1 MGTEIYAIFLYLV
14 QSILVVIV
22 SVMVA
27 IIIATGIFNILLRI
41 LYKLFPGFKTRWQK
55 FWEGS
60 N

>member
-22 SVMVA
+22 SVMAALA
-27 IIIATGIFNILLRI
+27 IAAGLFNILLHVF
-41 LYKLFPGFKTRWQK
+41 YKLFPSFKTRWQK

-60 N
+60 H